1 MESIMRV
8 SRARVT
14 AGAAAGDGDVV
25 ARAPPQP
32 ASATI
37 AERQTMLV
45 RVDIDSSLRLV
56 GG

>member
-1 MESIMRV
+1 MTGR
-8 SRARVT
+8 
-14 AGAAAGDGDVV
+14 AAGDGDVV
-25 ARAPPQP
+25 TRAPQP
-32 ASATI
+32 VSATI